1 MWTSGL
7 IANPLTGAPVALLAE
22 SRSLSFPDMD
32 AIDGSL
38 RREAGIALLWLDNV
52 GIAARSVGGATVG
65 ELDVVGTWLAGR
77 T

>member
-38 RREAGIALLWLDNV
+38 RREAGIALL
-52 GIAARSVGGATVG
+52 
-65 ELDVVGTWLAGR
+65 
-77 T
+77 